1 MEAKNNEN
9 NLKINKESFVTNN
22 KGDITQFYE
31 VIKKIGEGAYGKIYK
46 VKNKQSGD
54 IRAMKQIT
62 KSKIPDITKFQTEI
76 KILSMVDHPN
86 IVRLFEVIEDD
97 KYFNLLQEL
106 CTGGELFKKS
116 QTTQLKEKEIARI
129 FNQIMSAVAYCHE
142 KGIVHRDLKLEN
154 ILFAS
159 EEPDS
164 PIKIIDF
171 GFSVLMEKKQ
181 LLKTEEK
188 LPDSSKDKDKKKD
201 KNKNKDKEKNS
212 EGNNNEN
219 NNPKKFGFKRM
230 KSKVGTLYYI
240 SPEIIKGNYDEKC
253 DIWACGVIL
262 YILLCGYPP
271 FSGNTDKEVYNLIT
285 QIKYDFDKDIWKNI
299 SKYAKELIKNMLTP
313 AKNRYTAK
321 QVLTS
326 KWFEV
331 KLKDTKDE
339 KINYILDYRHIYK
352 YKTYNKFKQA
362 ILTFIASRLTSEE
375 SKQIQNIFCN
385 MDEDKKGFIT
395 FEDFRKY
402 IINEYDIDDLVE
414 NEEELKKAFQSV
426 DIDHNNKID
435 YTEFL
440 AANLDKKIFLKEEK
454 LKEAF
459 RAFDINDTGSIK
471 KEDIIRVL
479 KLENLSD
486 KNEIV
491 NSIIEEND
499 FDKDGKINF
508 KDFMHSMEKESS
520 IEQK

>member
-1 MEAKNNEN
+1 MEESNIDNNI
-9 NLKINKESFVTNN
+9 KISKESFVTIN

-31 VIKKIGEGAYGKIYK
+31 VIKKIGEGSYGKIYR

-54 IRAMKQIT
+54 IRAMKQIM
-62 KSKIPDITKFQTEI
+62 KSKIPNIEKFQNEI
-76 KILSMVDHPN
+76 KILAMVDHPN

-97 KYFNLLQEL
+97 KYFNLFQEL
-106 CTGGELFKKS
+106 CTGGELLKKMH
-116 QTTQLKEKEIARI
+116 TTQMKEKQIAKI
-129 FNQIMSAVAYCHE
+129 FNQIMSAIAYCHE

-159 EEPDS
+159 NNPDS

-171 GFSVLMEKKQ
+171 GFSVLLGKNDMNKK
-181 LLKTEEK
+181 E
-188 LPDSSKDKDKKKD
+188 DKDDNDLKKY
-201 KNKNKDKEKNS
+201 
-212 EGNNNEN
+212 
-219 NNPKKFGFKRM
+219 GFKRM

-271 FSGNTDKEVYNLIT
+271 FNAPSDKEVYNIIS
-285 QIKYDFDKDIWKNI
+285 QVKYDFNQPIWKNV

-321 QVLTS
+321 QVLSS

-331 KLKDTKDE
+331 KLKDSE
-339 KINYILDYRHIYK
+339 ENNYYLDYKHISK

-362 ILTFIASRLTSEE
+362 ILAFIASRLNSEE
-375 SKQIQNIFCN
+375 TTKIRNIFYN
-385 MDEDKKGFIT
+385 IDEDKKGFIT
-395 FEDFRKY
+395 YEDFTKY
-402 IINEYDIDDLVE
+402 VINECNIDDVVD

-440 AANLDKKIFLKEEK
+440 AANLDEKIFLKKEK
-454 LKEAF
+454 IQEAF
-459 RAFDINDTGSIK
+459 RTFDINDTGAIK
-471 KEDIIRVL
+471 KEDLIRVL
-479 KLENLSD
+479 KLENLQD
-486 KNEIV
+486 KNIIV
-491 NSIIEEND
+491 NNIIEEND

-508 KDFMHSMEKESS
+508 NDFMMVMNNKKEKE
-520 IEQK
+520 

>member
-1 MEAKNNEN
+1 MELKNNDK
-9 NLKINKESFVTNN
+9 NLKINKESFITIN
-22 KGDITQFYE
+22 KGDITQFYQ

-76 KILSMVDHPN
+76 QILSMVDHPN

-106 CTGGELFKKS
+106 CTGGELYKKY
-116 QTTQLKEKEIARI
+116 QTTQLKEKEIAKI

-159 EEPDS
+159 EDPDS

-171 GFSVLMEKKQ
+171 GFSVLLGKKPTI
-181 LLKTEEK
+181 KNEEK
-188 LPDSSKDKDKKKD
+188 EK
-201 KNKNKDKEKNS
+201 KNS
-212 EGNNNEN
+212 EGNND
-219 NNPKKFGFKRM
+219 PKKFGFKRL

-262 YILLCGYPP
+262 YILLTGNPP
-271 FSGNTDKEVYNLIT
+271 FSGNTDKEVYNSIT
-285 QIKYDFDKDIWKNI
+285 QIKYDFDKEKWKNI
-299 SKYAKELIKNMLTP
+299 SKYARDLIKNMLTP

-321 QVLTS
+321 QVLAS

-331 KLKDTKDE
+331 KLKNENDKNID
-339 KINYILDYRHIYK
+339 ILDYRHINK
-352 YKTYNKFKQA
+352 YKTFNKFKQA
-362 ILTFIASRLTSEE
+362 ILTFIASRLSSEE
-375 SKQIQNIFCN
+375 SKKMQNIFFN
-385 MDEDKKGFIT
+385 IDEDKKGFIT

-402 IINEYDIDDLVE
+402 IINEYDIDDLIE
-414 NEEELKKAFQSV
+414 NEEELRKGFQSV

-440 AANLDKKIFLKEEK
+440 AANLDEKIFLKEDK

-459 RAFDINDTGSIK
+459 RTFDINDTGAIK

-479 KLENLSD
+479 KLENIPD
-486 KNEIV
+486 KNEIA
-491 NSIIEEND
+491 NSIIKEND

-508 KDFMHSMEKESS
+508 KDFLSAMHNNSK
-520 IEQK
+520 EQKQK

>member
-1 MEAKNNEN
+1 MDNKNEN
-9 NLKINKESFVTNN
+9 DLKINKESFVTIN
-22 KGDITQFYE
+22 KGDITVFYE
-31 VIKKIGEGAYGKIYK
+31 IIKKIGEGAYGKIYK

-54 IRAMKQIT
+54 IRAMKQII
-62 KSKIPDITKFQTEI
+62 KSKITDIAKFQTEI

-97 KYFNLLQEL
+97 KYFNLIQEL
-106 CTGGELFKKS
+106 CTGGELYKKY
-116 QTTQLKEKEIARI
+116 QTTQLKEKEIAII

-154 ILFAS
+154 ILFVS
-159 EEPDS
+159 EDPDS

-171 GFSVLMEKKQ
+171 GFSVLFDKKQ
-181 LLKTEEK
+181 N
-188 LPDSSKDKDKKKD
+188 SKND
-201 KNKNKDKEKNS
+201 DKEKNS
-212 EGNNNEN
+212 DGNDL
-219 NNPKKFGFKRM
+219 KKFGLRRM

-285 QIKYDFDKDIWKNI
+285 QVKYDFDKEKWKNI
-299 SKYAKELIKNMLTP
+299 SKYARDLIKNMLTP

-321 QVLTS
+321 QVLAS
-326 KWFEV
+326 KWLEI
-331 KLKDTKDE
+331 KLKDSVDE
-339 KINYILDYRHIYK
+339 KTHYILDYKHINK
-352 YKTYNKFKQA
+352 FKSFNKFKQV
-362 ILTFIASRLTSEE
+362 ILTFIASRLSSEE
-375 SKQIQNIFCN
+375 SKHIRTIFSNI
-385 MDEDKKGFIT
+385 DEDKKGFIT

-414 NEEELKKAFQSV
+414 NEEELRKGFQSV

-459 RAFDINDTGSIK
+459 RTFDINDSGAIK

-479 KLENLSD
+479 KLENLRD
-486 KNEIV
+486 KNIIA
-491 NSIIEEND
+491 NAIIEEND

-508 KDFMHSMEKESS
+508 KDFMCIMQNNNNIEK
-520 IEQK
+520 K

>member
-1 MEAKNNEN
+1 MEETNKDKNI
-9 NLKINKESFVTNN
+9 KISKESFVTII

-31 VIKKIGEGAYGKIYK
+31 VIKKIGEGSYGKIYK

-54 IRAMKQIT
+54 IRAMKQIM
-62 KSKIPDITKFQTEI
+62 KSKIPNIEKFQNEM
-76 KILSMVDHPN
+76 KILAMVDHPN

-106 CTGGELFKKS
+106 CTGGELLTKI
-116 QTTQLKEKEIARI
+116 QTTQLKEKEIAKI

-159 EEPDS
+159 EDPDS

-171 GFSVLMEKKQ
+171 GFSVLFGKNDINKVNDNNDLKKY
-181 LLKTEEK
+181 
-188 LPDSSKDKDKKKD
+188 
-201 KNKNKDKEKNS
+201 
-212 EGNNNEN
+212 
-219 NNPKKFGFKRM
+219 GFKRM
-230 KSKVGTLYYI
+230 KTKVGTLYYI

-271 FSGNTDKEVYNLIT
+271 FNGPSDKEVYNIIT
-285 QIKYDFDKDIWKNI
+285 QVKYDFKQPMWKNV
-299 SKYAKELIKNMLTP
+299 SKHAKELIKNMLTP

-321 QVLTS
+321 QVLNS
-326 KWFEV
+326 KWLEI
-331 KLKDTKDE
+331 KLKDADE
-339 KINYILDYRHIYK
+339 STNYLDYKHISK
-352 YKTYNKFKQA
+352 FKTYNKFKQA
-362 ILTFIASRLTSEE
+362 ILTFIASRLNSDE
-375 SKQIQNIFCN
+375 SKKIRNIFCN
-385 MDEDKKGFIT
+385 IDEEKKGFIT
-395 FEDFRKY
+395 LEDFIKY
-402 IINEYDIDDLVE
+402 IINECNIDDIIN
-414 NEEELKKAFQSV
+414 NEEELKKGFYSV

-440 AANLDKKIFLKEEK
+440 AANLDEKIYLKKEK
-454 LKEAF
+454 LQEAF
-459 RAFDINDTGSIK
+459 RTFDINDTGVIK

-479 KLENLSD
+479 KLENLED
-486 KNEIV
+486 KNKIV

-508 KDFMHSMEKESS
+508 EDFKMIMKNNNNS
-520 IEQK
+520 